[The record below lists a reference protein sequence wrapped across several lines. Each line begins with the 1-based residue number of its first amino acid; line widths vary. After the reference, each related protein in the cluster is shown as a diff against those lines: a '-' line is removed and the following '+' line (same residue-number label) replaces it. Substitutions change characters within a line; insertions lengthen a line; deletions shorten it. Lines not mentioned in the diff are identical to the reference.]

1 MVVEKTIQKIPV
13 LPFALMLG
21 CIGAVI
27 GIIVGIIYAVVFG
40 ALFSAILS
48 NIPAST
54 GYMPNSGILGLFF
67 GLAAVVIMPI
77 AMFVGG
83 LIQGALI
90 AFVYNFLAPRIGGI
104 KVQFKEDTPT
114 GTF

>member
-1 MVVEKTIQKIPV
+1 
-13 LPFALMLG
+13 MLG

-27 GIIVGIIYAVVFG
+27 GIIVGIFYAAVFG
-40 ALFSAILS
+40 VLFSAFLS
-48 NIPAST
+48 NLPATS
-54 GYMPNSGILGLFF
+54 GGFMPGSGIFGLFF
-67 GLAAVVIMPI
+67 GVAAVIIMPI

-90 AFVYNFLAPRIGGI
+90 AFIYNFLAPRIGGI
-104 KVQFKEDTPT
+104 KLQFKEDTPT

>member
-27 GIIVGIIYAVVFG
+27 GIIVGIFYAVVFG
-40 ALFSAILS
+40 ALFSAFLS

-54 GYMPNSGILGLFF
+54 GYMPNSGIFGLFF

-77 AMFVGG
+77 TMFVGG

-104 KVQFKEDTPT
+104 KLQFKEDSPT